1 MAFVGAWYLARV
13 DPQYQEKTVKPK
25 IVISTTLQT
34 VSLNFQ
40 FYKKIN
46 YRFIMKSPIST

>member
-13 DPQYQEKTVKPK
+13 DPRYQEKTVKPK
-25 IVISTTLQT
+25 IVISTTLQI
-34 VSLNFQ
+34 SSFI
-40 FYKKIN
+40 KKIN